1 MKNLILI
8 LVLLSA
14 GIPAL
19 GQERQAGIQAL
30 LVNSPGTGNTL
41 GMGAK
46 GDVVAPLNEFFT
58 ALAEVSWI
66 VEPKAYLGNGH
77 AFRGRADLRYHP
89 HTLHPFW
96 IGSGV
101 AVVHQR
107 TSEYTKTA
115 VFPTA
120 SAGINLNNRMVVG
133 VKRYFQEAQTLNK
146 VSAWEVQGDV
156 FIPFNDTRWL
166 VRIGGGATRTRFY
179 QPWGSLMGWQASW
192 APSASAGFAWRF

>member
-14 GIPAL
+14 GIPAF
-19 GQERQAGIQAL
+19 GQERQIGAQAL

-41 GMGAK
+41 GIGAK
-46 GDVVAPLNEFFT
+46 VDAVVPLNDFLKAVTE
-58 ALAEVSWI
+58 ASWI
-66 VEPKAYLGNGH
+66 VEPKAYIGDGH
-77 AFRGRADLRYHP
+77 AFRGRAELRFHAP
-89 HTLHPFW
+89 GQPFW
-96 IGSGV
+96 FAGGG

-107 TSEYTKTA
+107 TSEYRKTA
-115 VFPTA
+115 FFPTI
-120 SAGINLNNRMVVG
+120 SGGINLHDRFIVG
-133 VKRYFQEAQTLNK
+133 VKRYFQEQQTLNK

-179 QPWGSLMGWQASW
+179 QPWGELAGWQTSW
-192 APSASAGFAWRF
+192 APSVSAGFALRF